1 MPVFSHCTLSLYYLQ
16 SERWGVGS
24 ELSQGCAGSDRE
36 MHSNEEAGGTGR
48 RVVGVCVGTVLQG
61 ESLELGGR
69 PIYSLVSVSHHLWV
83 TLGKGEGSI
92 GSRSYSEQCWK
103 SY

>member
-1 MPVFSHCTLSLYYLQ
+1 M
-16 SERWGVGS
+16 GS

-83 TLGKGEGSI
+83 ALGKGEGSI
-92 GSRSYSEQCWK
+92 GSQSYSEQCWK